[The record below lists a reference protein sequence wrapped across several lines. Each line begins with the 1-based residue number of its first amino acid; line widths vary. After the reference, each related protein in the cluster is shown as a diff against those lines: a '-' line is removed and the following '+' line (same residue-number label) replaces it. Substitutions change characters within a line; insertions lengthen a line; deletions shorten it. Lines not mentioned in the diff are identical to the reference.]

1 MLDAENNNNKEL
13 KFEPNYAV
21 PPGETLLEVLEDK
34 GMTQKELAL
43 RTNRPLKTIN
53 EIVQGKA
60 AITPETALQ
69 FERVLGV
76 PARLWNTMER
86 NYREDLARLQDEKT
100 LQAQLPF
107 LNETPVKMAI
117 KNMVKQNWL
126 KKCNNAIDQLRE
138 LLQFFGVVS
147 TDQLTIYWEYAYKQ
161 SVFRQAGTVTT
172 DEIAVAAWLRKGE
185 LEAEIVDCKPYD
197 ASKFREA
204 LTAIR
209 SLTLQDPEIFQNEL
223 VTICAEC
230 GVAVVFVPELPRTG
244 LCGAT
249 YWITPTKAL
258 IQLSLRYKS
267 DDQLWFTFFHEAG
280 HVLLHNKREIY
291 LEGNSS
297 ISATKEDEANKFAAD
312 WLIPPEK
319 LNNYLQKNKAFNVNS
334 SSMIQFAQALGIAPG
349 IIVGRLQHDG
359 VIPFSFCNEL
369 KRRYKWIE
377 VAESTDNATN

>member
-1 MLDAENNNNKEL
+1 MLDTENNSNNEEHEFK
-13 KFEPNYAV
+13 PNYAV

-60 AITPETALQ
+60 AITPETAIQ

-86 NYREDLARLQDEKT
+86 NYREDLARLQDEKI

-107 LNETPVKMAI
+107 LNETPVKTVI
-117 KNMVKQNWL
+117 KNMIKQNWL
-126 KKCNNAIDQLRE
+126 KKCDNAVDQLRE
-138 LLQFFGVVS
+138 LLQFFGVVA
-147 TDQLTIYWEYAYKQ
+147 TDQLTIYWEYAYKE

-197 ASKFREA
+197 ATKFREA
-204 LTAIR
+204 LTTIR
-209 SLTLQDPEIFQNEL
+209 SLTKQEPEIFQSEL
-223 VTICAEC
+223 VNICAEC

-280 HVLLHNKREIY
+280 HVLLHNKREVY

-297 ISATKEDEANKFAAD
+297 ISAAKEDEANKFAAD
-312 WLIPPEK
+312 WLIPPDQLSRFLAE
-319 LNNYLQKNKAFNVNS
+319 NRPYTINS
-334 SSMIQFAQALGIAPG
+334 ASIMQFAQWLGIAPG
-349 IIVGRLQHDG
+349 IVVGRLQHDG
-359 VIPFSFCNEL
+359 VISFSACNEL
-369 KRRYKWIE
+369 KQRYKWVE
-377 VAESTDNATN
+377 VPDNAANS